1 MATEEMIRKGQGLLA
16 KINFAKQRVKDF
28 MNSETF
34 CKNPVKQDY
43 YAAKVKEWTLKLD
56 ALRKELKDL

>member
-1 MATEEMIRKGQGLLA
+1 MTEEILRKGQGLMVR
-16 KINFAKQRVKDF
+16 INFAKQRVKDF
-28 MNSETF
+28 MNSEAF

-56 ALRKELKDL
+56 DYRKQFKEL